1 MIIDFS
7 EPCAHEETS
16 YLIFF
21 CTLGSETF
29 LRSLDLVCYYSEES
43 IFLLLLVLMPSLT
56 AGIKVN
62 IGAIRARA

>member
-1 MIIDFS
+1 MKSNQS
-7 EPCAHEETS
+7 ENQ
-16 YLIFF
+16 
-21 CTLGSETF
+21 SETF